1 LATWFCLS
9 PPQLLVCFP
18 VNRGFCNSR
27 GSTATSSEGEPS
39 PNSPLTKSA
48 AMLGATGCWVTQ
60 PMAGTGCCASRSP
73 AAFCQRTANK
83 NIVRTQHPWQ
93 CSNRSA
99 FTPLG
104 APPTTK
110 ACPFPQG
117 AGRRDPPVVVRN
129 RRTDHGDGSGAEVA
143 VVRVITAKALFHRW
157 NWMKAYSNE
166 RIVDPSQPARAI
178 AVRHEHQAEPPRV
191 CWPKTRPPFLQRAAI
206 FGLNFLRVK

>member
-18 VNRGFCNSR
+18 VNRGFCNRR

-99 FTPLG
+99 FTPPWCATDYKGLPFSPRG
-104 APPTTK
+104 GPPG
-110 ACPFPQG
+110 P
-117 AGRRDPPVVVRN
+117 AGCSP
-129 RRTDHGDGSGAEVA
+129 
-143 VVRVITAKALFHRW
+143 
-157 NWMKAYSNE
+157 
-166 RIVDPSQPARAI
+166 
-178 AVRHEHQAEPPRV
+178 EPPHGSWRWLRRRSGR
-191 CWPKTRPPFLQRAAI
+191 CSRDNCESPISSLELDESLLQRAYCRPIPACA
-206 FGLNFLRVK
+206 GYRGPARTPS